1 MWCKCEASLLSEYC
15 FIWFFQNIT
24 FCTYPF
30 LYFLHLYWGRRG
42 CDRMVVGFTTTYAI
56 SAYHHWCEFEFRS
69 GRDVQHYVIKV
80 CQWLVTDQWFS
91 AGPPVSSTNKT
102 DRHDI
107 TEILLKVAFNTIKP
121 NQSQPSFGHCL
132 VSSNFSFK
140 VCSGERFRLKHN
152 PLMWSYHNVH
162 SAACYSFWVWILL
175 KQIIMNWGPVVVMIV
190 W

>member
-91 AGPPVSSTNKT
+91 AGPPVSSTNKA

-107 TEILLKVAFNTIKP
+107 AEIMLKVMWKTIKP
-121 NQSQPSFGHCL
+121 SCWDIRCDFRVEQSSLRLDPRLFCRGFMICL
-132 VSSNFSFK
+132 
-140 VCSGERFRLKHN
+140 CCL
-152 PLMWSYHNVH
+152 Y
-162 SAACYSFWVWILL
+162 I
-175 KQIIMNWGPVVVMIV
+175 
-190 W
+190 